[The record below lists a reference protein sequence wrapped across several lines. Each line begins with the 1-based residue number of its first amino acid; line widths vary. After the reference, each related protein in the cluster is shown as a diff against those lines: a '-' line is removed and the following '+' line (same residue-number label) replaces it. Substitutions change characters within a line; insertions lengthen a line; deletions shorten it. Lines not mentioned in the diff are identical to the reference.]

1 MTDELAVN
9 VRHDV
14 PAMVTRARDE
24 CVQAGQIVNAD
35 VCRRNAGINP
45 QNVFLAEEIARLIV
59 DRDTA

>member
-35 VCRRNAGINP
+35 VCRRNAGINSGKP
-45 QNVFLAEEIARLIV
+45 EGR
-59 DRDTA
+59 